1 MLTGKELILATK
13 DYAKED
19 RALSWFHVLS
29 SLFLMIAAYAGTFWV
44 PFLAG
49 KLICSVLAPLLT
61 IRMFVIY
68 HDFEHHAILN
78 KSVPAKAIM
87 WLFGIFTLAPVSIW
101 KRSHDYHHKHN
112 SKLFSSSIGSYLII
126 TKEKYLSLPRSEQIK
141 YLLSR
146 HPLVILFGYFTMFL
160 YGISFRSFINNPR
173 KHYDSLIALL
183 IHITVTVLVI
193 MYAGWKVYLISMFIP
208 FFISGFL
215 GDYLF
220 YAQHNFPGVFYSDHK
235 NWSYEKAAME
245 SSSYLK
251 MNPVM
256 QWFTANIGLHHI
268 HHLNS
273 RIPFYRLPEVMKHFP
288 ELQNP
293 RRTSLSFK
301 DIAACLRLKV
311 WDPEQGKMIGLAQ
324 LN

>member
-1 MLTGKELILATK
+1 MLTGKELILATR

-19 RALSWFHVLS
+19 RALSWFHLLS
-29 SLFLMIAAYAGTFWV
+29 TLFLMIGAYAGTFLV
-44 PFLAG
+44 PFIAG
-49 KLICSVLAPLLT
+49 KLICSILAPLLT

-78 KSVPAKAIM
+78 KSIPAKVIM

-126 TKEKYLSLPRSEQIK
+126 TKEKYLSLSRGEQIK
-141 YLLSR
+141 YLISR
-146 HPLVILFGYFTMFL
+146 HPLVIFFGYFTMFL

-173 KHYDSLIALL
+173 KHYDSLIALV

-193 MYAGWKVYLISMFIP
+193 MYAGWQVYLLSMFIP

-220 YAQHNFPGVFYSDHK
+220 YAQHNFPGVFYSDHT

-293 RRTSLSFK
+293 RKTSLSFK

-311 WDPEQGKMIGLAQ
+311 WDPEQGKMIGVAQ